1 MDMDMEEEGWDEAE
15 AAAEVAPPR
24 KPVPVPALVLDRS
37 AVLDRFELLFWSILV
52 LMPLASESA
61 VAAAAPDVDVFL
73 RLLVLMS

>member
-1 MDMDMEEEGWDEAE
+1 MEEESWDEVE

-24 KPVPVPALVLDRS
+24 KPVPVPVPAVVLDRS